1 MYTLFPLYM
10 VSAPACPVTLT
21 SVESDSIWPRP
32 ALKTLEP
39 PSCDRRMFRN
49 MFQHVLIYLHHG

>member
-32 ALKTLEP
+32 ALKTLES

-49 MFQHVLIYLHHG
+49 MFQHVLIYLHYG